1 MTSGDRRNVKSLPP
15 PRGSGDELGSL
26 PPSEL
31 GDERLPRSLRLHS
44 SSAIRQ
50 IFAKGRKHV
59 GHHLILFCLASTSQ
73 KSPLQAAFLT
83 PNRLGNAVKRN
94 RVRRLMRE
102 ALRKRHTEL
111 IPSQQILLLG
121 RTSAVHA
128 TCQAVHDDFM
138 RLCQKARLLIP
149 SDP

>member
-1 MTSGDRRNVKSLPP
+1 MAHDDPKSEKSLPP
-15 PRGSGDELGSL
+15 VEP
-26 PPSEL
+26 

-44 SSAIRQ
+44 SSVIRQ

-59 GHHLILFCLASTSQ
+59 GNHLILFCLTSPD
-73 KSPLQAAFLT
+73 SNPRLQAAFLT

-102 ALRKRHTEL
+102 ALRKHRSEL
-111 IPSQQILLLG
+111 ISPQQILLLG

-128 TCQAVHDDFM
+128 TCQAVRDDFM

-149 SDP
+149 RDP

>member
-1 MTSGDRRNVKSLPP
+1 MASGDWRNVKSLPP
-15 PRGSGDELGSL
+15 V
-26 PPSEL
+26 EL
-31 GDERLPRSLRLHS
+31 GDPRYAVGFGEASERLPRSLRLHS

-59 GHHLILFCLASTSQ
+59 GNHLILFCLASPAP
-73 KSPLQAAFLT
+73 KSSLQAAFLT

-128 TCQAVHDDFM
+128 TGQAVHDDFM

-149 SDP
+149 SDS